1 MAAWAGHV
9 RTASGLL
16 YGDFAL
22 GTFVGQE
29 EEVNKAHDGFEVECL
44 AMRERCLT
52 FRAMQVGLPSPFTLV
67 HREDVVTALRW
78 AFLDVRSECTVFF
91 EQKFLEF

>member
-9 RTASGLL
+9 RAAGGLL

-29 EEVNKAHDGFEVECL
+29 EEVNESHYGFEVECF
-44 AMRERCLT
+44 AMREGCLT
-52 FRAMQVGLPSPFTLV
+52 FRAMQVGLPSPFALV

>member
-9 RTASGLL
+9 RAAGGLL
-16 YGDFAL
+16 DGDFAL